1 MVSRRPSKN
10 ISKTLGPASNVL
22 QVKKNAMAVCSDH
35 TRIANSDGS
44 LSLITA
50 KLVQQPH
57 ITFYSKKWMYD
68 NTGFDSPNHPSNK
81 YFASILQEAK
91 DIEVESPVE
100 ETKKDSN
107 DSKIRFTKNKKKTVS
122 YNKGYR
128 KDSYR
133 KSVLVQKSLR
143 SKKKSN
149 RLHVVRDEI
158 NETSIT
164 EHLQDEHFED
174 EKTYRI
180 MDKMFNKLLLEDDE
194 DKIIESRY
202 IKRREENPCYYFY
215 Y

>member
-35 TRIANSDGS
+35 NRIANSDGS
-44 LSLITA
+44 MSLITA

-57 ITFYSKKWMYD
+57 IRFYSKKWMFD
-68 NTGFDSPNHPSNK
+68 NTCFDSPNHPSNK

-91 DIEVESPVE
+91 DIEEDCLVE
-100 ETKKDSN
+100 ETNTDSSV
-107 DSKIRFTKNKKKTVS
+107 SKIRFTKNKKKTPS

-149 RLHVVRDEI
+149 RLHIVRHEI
-158 NETSIT
+158 NESSIG
-164 EHLQDEHFED
+164 EDLQDEHFQD
-174 EKTYRI
+174 EQTYRL
-180 MDKMFNKLLLEDDE
+180 MDKMFNQLVVEEEREDM
-194 DKIIESRY
+194 IESRY
-202 IKRREENPCYYFY
+202 LRRREDEPCYYPY